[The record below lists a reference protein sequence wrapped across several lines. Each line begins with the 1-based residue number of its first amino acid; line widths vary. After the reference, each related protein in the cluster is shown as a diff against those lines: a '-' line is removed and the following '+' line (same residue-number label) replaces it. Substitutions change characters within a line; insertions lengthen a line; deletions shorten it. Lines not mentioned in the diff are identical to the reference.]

1 MGGKRQE
8 LRANNFIFLS
18 EQDKQIINALGESL
32 RDKQEHTL
40 VETYKEVI
48 RIMNKPRLS
57 IYRIKFCILVLYIR
71 HHIKID
77 NRIKP
82 KQRAWRTYLK
92 LET

>member
-18 EQDKQIINALGESL
+18 EQDKQIINAIGETL
-32 RDKQEHTL
+32 QDGQEKTL
-40 VETYKEVI
+40 TEVYQSVI
-48 RIMNKPRLS
+48 KIMHKPRLS
-57 IYRIKFCILVLYIR
+57 TYRIKFNILVLYIR
-71 HHIKID
+71 HKIKID

-82 KQRAWRTYLK
+82 KQKAWRTYLK